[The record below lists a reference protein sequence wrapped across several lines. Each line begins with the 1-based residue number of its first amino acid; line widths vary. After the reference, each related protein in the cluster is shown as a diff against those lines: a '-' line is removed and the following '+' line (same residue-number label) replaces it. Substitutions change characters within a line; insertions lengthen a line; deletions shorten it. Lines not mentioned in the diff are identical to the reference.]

1 MSINSNYSTFK
12 EVFKKASNSVKNE
25 EAAIL
30 QRFTRY
36 VKIWTTS
43 SPDSIT
49 FPSSQCQWELLE
61 LLEREL
67 KEMGAA
73 AVTLDNNGYISALI
87 PPSEGYENAPII
99 GFLAHVDTAPDV
111 SGKDVKPLIHEN
123 YNGETISLSEGV
135 FIDPNQ
141 YPELLNHKGQTI
153 ITSDGTTLLG
163 ADDKAGVAEIMT
175 AVYFLLNN
183 KEFKHGSIEIYF
195 TPDEEI
201 GKGMD
206 KFPFK
211 NAKSLFCYTM
221 DGDGEGNMESE
232 CFNAASALIK
242 IEGKVIHLG
251 SARGKLVNSVKI
263 ASELVTMLPHSESP
277 EATDGRYGY
286 YCPHRIS
293 GTLEET
299 TVELV
304 LRDFDKEGMEK
315 RINTVKTVAAAL
327 ENLYP
332 GSKISV
338 EISRQYSNM
347 IEFIGKESLG
357 MKLLSQAI
365 EFSGAVPKE
374 KIIRGGTDGA
384 RLSEMGIPCPNIF
397 TGGHNYHSRQEWAA
411 LSSMAKATSVIVLLA
426 LLWADC

>member
-1 MSINSNYSTFK
+1 MSINTDYNTLK
-12 EVFKKASNSVKNE
+12 EIFEKASNSIKNE

-30 QRFTRY
+30 ERFIRY

-43 SPDSIT
+43 SPGSDT
-49 FPSSQCQWELLE
+49 FPSSECQWELLE

-67 KEMGAA
+67 KEMGLET
-73 AVTLDNNGYISALI
+73 VTLDTNGYISALI

-111 SGKDVKPLIHEN
+111 SGKNVKPIIHQN
-123 YNGETISLSEGV
+123 YNGETIILSEGV
-135 FIDPNQ
+135 SIDPKE
-141 YPELLNHKGQTI
+141 YPELLNHKGQTV
-153 ITSDGTTLLG
+153 ITTDGTTLLG

-175 AVYFLLNN
+175 ATYFLLNN
-183 KEFKHGSIEIYF
+183 KEFKHGPIEIYF

-206 KFPFK
+206 KFPLK

-232 CFNAASALIK
+232 CFNAASAHIK
-242 IEGKVIHLG
+242 IEGKVVHLG
-251 SARGKLVNSVKI
+251 SARGQLVNSVKI
-263 ASELVTMLPHSESP
+263 ASEFVTMLPHGESP

-293 GTLEET
+293 GTLEEAT
-299 TVELV
+299 IELV
-304 LRDFDKEGMEK
+304 LRDFHKEGMEK

-327 ENLYP
+327 ENLYS

-357 MKLLSQAI
+357 MKLLSRAI
-365 EFSGAVPKE
+365 EFSGAIPAL

-384 RLSEMGIPCPNIF
+384 RLSEMGIPCPNVF

-411 LSSMAKATSVIVLLA
+411 LSSMVKATAVIVSLA
-426 LLWADC
+426 MLWADC